1 MVMYKAKLT
10 SKGQITI
17 PAGVRVS
24 MGLRPGERVAFW
36 DGENGEFVVRRVE
49 SILEMAG
56 CLAGL
61 QAPKTD
67 AEMNEQLAAYAGELD
82 DAAKSAARA
91 VPDGE
96 AA

>member
-1 MVMYKAKLT
+1 MYKAKVT

-17 PAGVRVS
+17 PAGVRDA
-24 MGLRPGERVAFW
+24 MGLRPGERVVFW
-36 DGENGEFVVRRVE
+36 EGEDGEFVVRRVG

-56 CLAGL
+56 CLAGCEG
-61 QAPKTD
+61 PKSD
-67 AEMNEQLAAYAGELD
+67 AEMNEQLAAYAGALD
-82 DAAKSAARA
+82 EATKSAAQA